1 MKKWKYCARLLV
13 AGTSLLSIAAVAQT
27 ATEQPATVGDSTQ
40 ADTEVPVVTGDAD
53 SGKQGIV
60 ILGSR
65 IPRKIDTEG
74 PRPVTTITSDDIL
87 RNGYQSVPDVLR
99 AVTQNGGE
107 TQSQQSFS
115 GASFTPGAQQVDLR
129 GLGPNH
135 TLVLVNGRRI
145 ADFPLPF
152 QGQSNFTDVSNIPVG
167 LIDRVEILSGSASA
181 IYGSDAISGVVN
193 FQLKQSVDG
202 TRIDYRHGLNEHG
215 GGSSDRLTVTSGWD
229 TGRFHGVVGV
239 ELQRQ
244 APLWEYERSIQ
255 DSTADNPTTNYTLAR
270 RTFLRTDEYVDYL
283 DPGKATC
290 DALAYLNHGSTYYA
304 FRKRYAADGGPGYF
318 CGSADSVAY
327 GTMISG
333 RKSINSYAAL
343 GYHINDRMELF
354 ADVQLSYSKLK
365 LFRDVL
371 DWYYETPDGNEE
383 GTFFNPNLKPED
395 TWSGLQLD
403 NWYRQFTPEEM
414 GGFGP
419 GFTRNTSWT
428 YNITPGI
435 KGTFGAMDR
444 WGYEVSYNRSEY
456 RSRVSFPEVVIDK
469 SNAFF
474 LGQQQGVDPVT
485 GYPIFDAD
493 VARLYKPLTPQ
504 EYASITQDAVY
515 HPKSMVSGFSGTIN
529 TSHLFH
535 LPAGDV
541 GFAAVAEIGKQAYNL
556 RPDPLALT
564 HYYVGLVDSTGVGSR
579 NHWGTGAEVSVP
591 VFKFLQIDAAGR
603 YDHYRFAGH
612 GFGKF
617 TYDIGGELRPVRS
630 LLLRGAYGTGFR
642 APDLHYVYSG
652 PGDTHPGG
660 TDYYMC
666 RTLEP
671 DVDIGDCD
679 YADQGIVSHRNGN
692 RDLQPETS
700 KSINAGFVWQPNRW
714 FDFSVDYFRVNLA
727 NQVRDMNIDG
737 LLRDEADCRIGHTS
751 AGTPV
756 DPNSPSCLDAIARVQ
771 RYASGA
777 LEGQLQGV
785 FINPVNVARE
795 KTDGLDFAAHFRI
808 PTRGLGEFSLAA
820 GYTYVLH
827 HTVRQYP
834 GDPEINKLAFDSG
847 YDIPRDKGTASISW
861 HKGPVTATLQ
871 GQRLGK
877 LPNYDEDAYIR
888 ASYLFNASAQYDI
901 TDRLRLSAT
910 VNNLFDAKP
919 VKDPTYASYPYYDIS
934 WFDAVG
940 RSYFFQLTY
949 KTGGSKL

>member
-1 MKKWKYCARLLV
+1 MSNRTMCLRALCAS
-13 AGTSLLSIAAVAQT
+13 TSLLSVAAAAQVT
-27 ATEQPATVGDSTQ
+27 QST
-40 ADTEVPVVTGDAD
+40 PVVTGDASSQAAD
-53 SGKQGIV
+53 EQIV
-60 ILGSR
+60 VLGSR
-65 IPRKIDTEG
+65 IPRKIDKEG
-74 PRPVTTITSDDIL
+74 PRPVTTITSQDIE
-87 RNGYQSVPDVLR
+87 RNGYESVPDLLH

-115 GASFTPGAQQVDLR
+115 GASFTPGAEQVDLR

-152 QGQSNFTDVSNIPVG
+152 QGQSNFTDISNIPVG

-181 IYGSDAISGVVN
+181 VYGSDAIAGVVN
-193 FQLKQSVDG
+193 FQLKQHADG
-202 TRIDYRHGLNEHG
+202 TRIDLRQSLTEHG
-215 GGSSDRLTVTSGWD
+215 GGASTRLTVTTGWD
-229 TGRFHGVVGV
+229 SGAFHGVVGA
-239 ELQRQ
+239 ELLWQK
-244 APLWEYERSIQ
+244 PLWEYQRSIQ
-255 DSTADNPTTNYTLAR
+255 DSTADNPTTDEPLAR

-283 DPGKATC
+283 DPGQSTC
-290 DALAYLNHGSTYYA
+290 DALSSLNQGTTYYA
-304 FRKRYAADGGPGYF
+304 SRPRYAADGGPGFF
-318 CGSADSVAY
+318 CGSNESVAY
-327 GTMISG
+327 GTMLFG
-333 RKSINSYAAL
+333 RKSISSYGSF
-343 GYHINDRMELF
+343 GYDINDHVQLF
-354 ADVQLSYSKLK
+354 ADVMFSYSKLK

-383 GTFFNPNLKPED
+383 GTFFNPNLAPAD
-395 TWSGLQLD
+395 TYSGLQLD

-419 GFTRNTSWT
+419 GFTRNTSTT

-435 KGTFGAMDR
+435 KGTFGPADK
-444 WGYEVSYNRSEY
+444 WAYELSYNRSEY
-456 RSRVSFPEVVIDK
+456 HSRVSFPEVVIDK

-493 VARLYKPLTPQ
+493 VNRLYTPLTPE

-515 HPKSMVSGFSGTIN
+515 HPKSMVSGFTGTVN
-529 TSHLFH
+529 TSKLFH

-541 GFAAVAEIGKQAYNL
+541 GFAAVAELGNQSYNL

-564 HYYVGLVDSTGVGSR
+564 HYYVGLVDSTGEGSR
-579 NHWGTGAEVSVP
+579 NHWGGGAEIRIP
-591 VFKFLQIDAAGR
+591 VLSILQVDGAGR
-603 YDHYRFAGH
+603 YDHYHFAGN

-617 TYDIGGELRPVRS
+617 TYDLGAELRPVKS

-660 TDYYMC
+660 TDYYLC

-671 DVDIGDCD
+671 DEDIGDCD
-679 YADQGIVSHRNGN
+679 YADEGIVSHRTGN
-692 RDLQPETS
+692 RTLQPETS
-700 KSINAGFVWQPNRW
+700 KSLSGGFVWQPDRR
-714 FDFSVDYFRVNLA
+714 FDLSVDYFRVNLE
-727 NQVRDMNIDG
+727 NQVRDLNIDT
-737 LLRDEADCRIGHTS
+737 LLRDEADCRIGSTS

-756 DPNSPSCLDAIARVQ
+756 DPTSPTCIDAIARVQ
-771 RYASGA
+771 RYGSGA

-785 FINPVNVARE
+785 FINPINVAKE
-795 KTDGLDFAAHFRI
+795 KTDGLDFAAHVRLPSAVGDFN
-808 PTRGLGEFSLAA
+808 LSAA
-820 GYTYVLH
+820 YTYVLN

-834 GDPEINKLAFDSG
+834 GDPYVDKLAFDSG

-861 HKGPVTATLQ
+861 HKGATTATIS
-871 GQRLGK
+871 GTRLGK

-888 ASYLFNASAQYDI
+888 ASYLFNASVQYDI
-901 TDRLRLSAT
+901 NEHLRLSAT
-910 VNNLFDAKP
+910 VDNLLDQDP
-919 VKDPTYASYPYYDIS
+919 VRDRTYASYPYYDIS
-934 WFDAVG
+934 WFDGVG

-949 KTGGSKL
+949 KLGGSKL